1 MNFGIETE
9 TKEFKES
16 TGELH
21 QAIESIAAILN
32 KHSKGEL
39 YFGVKDNGDLKGQIV
54 NDSSVRSITDAIL
67 RDIEPRIIPT
77 VERLTYEG
85 ISYIK
90 VSFYG
95 MQKPYSAFGKF
106 LVRVGTQNRQMT
118 RDELRRLIKNEDYSY
133 PWEKEVNNSL
143 LEDIDDQTLSRYYDE
158 AIKCGRL
165 TMNEYNKVQLLSI
178 LELYKDGKLN
188 NAALALFG
196 KNAKIGLKLATYATD
211 DKLTFIDLKLF
222 NDNIYNLFDI
232 GMKYIM
238 DRINWK
244 MKIELKREAIPE
256 IPIDALREIVINA
269 FAHAI
274 YEPTPE
280 IEINIHPGK
289 ITIFN
294 PGSFPDDLTPI
305 DFIEENIP
313 SIKRNPLILDVLYRC
328 KDVEKSGTGFKR
340 MSEACKKADLKWNF
354 KSTAYGFLFTFFRNN
369 EAINQEEKETKTE
382 TIDVNSVIDLTN
394 IEKEIYI
401 MIKNNKKITREE
413 IGEKLNK
420 NVRSVQR
427 YTKSLMDKG
436 YLTRIGNN
444 RFGYWEIL
452 K

>member
-1 MNFGIETE
+1 MNFGNETE

-21 QAIESIAAILN
+21 QAIEAIAAILN
-32 KHSKGEL
+32 KHSRGEL

-54 NDSSVRSITDAIL
+54 NDSTIRSITDGIL

-77 VERLTYEG
+77 VEKITYEN
-85 ISYIK
+85 IEYIK

-106 LVRVGTQNRQMT
+106 LIRVGTQNRQMT

-133 PWEKEVNNSL
+133 PWEKEINNSSVD
-143 LEDIDDQTLSRYYDE
+143 DIDDQALSKYYDE
-158 AIKCGRL
+158 AINCGRL
-165 TMNEYNKVQLLSI
+165 TMNTYDKIQLLSI
-178 LELYKDGKLN
+178 LDLYKDGKLN
-188 NAALALFG
+188 NAAIAMFG

-222 NDNIYNLFDI
+222 NNNIYNLFDI
-232 GMKYIM
+232 AINYVL
-238 DRINWK
+238 DHLNWK

-256 IPIDALREIVINA
+256 IPVEAVREIIVNA

-294 PGSFPDDLTPI
+294 PGSFPDDLTPN
-305 DFIEENIP
+305 DFIDESIP

-340 MSEACKKADLKWNF
+340 MSEVCKNFNLKWDY
-354 KSTAYGFLFTFFRNN
+354 KSTAYGFLFIFYRNN
-369 EAINQEEKETKTE
+369 EAIK
-382 TIDVNSVIDLTN
+382 IDKN
-394 IEKEIYI
+394 EIMPLDNLLNNLNKSEAEVYLI
-401 MIKNNKKITREE
+401 IKNNRKITREE
-413 IGEKLNK
+413 ISIKLGK
-420 NVRSVQR
+420 NIRTIQR
-427 YTKSLMDKG
+427 VTNSLASKG
-436 YLTRIGNN
+436 YIARIGNN